1 MIRWNLTNIFN
12 QTVFVLLVT
21 AGLSLQAGEISVM
34 SYNVENLFDTEND
47 PRIGDDEFTPGGK
60 ANWTEEKLQAKLQH
74 LAHVITAVTNEDG
87 TRCPTVLGLV
97 EVENR
102 AVLNEW
108 RNKYLSECKYV
119 TAMIHDH
126 QPDER
131 IIDDG
136 RGIKV
141 ALLSKLKVAKRS
153 PDDPEEFLPH
163 SGGRYILEAQLTLNG
178 MPLVVLVNHWKSRIG
193 DGAQKRLE
201 AGKVLRSRFEYWN
214 QIDPYSDVIAM
225 GDFNDEPEDVSF
237 VNGARVQDDLSMR
250 EDNLDQ
256 AFIWNTSF
264 EEFNLRR
271 ILAWAKEAND
281 LGDHIDLAAL
291 ERSTRQKRGS
301 YYFKRDRKFNQ
312 LDSILVSR
320 GLLNSQGFEYLFAA
334 NNGGKRNFRVV
345 RPLNYYNDAGAPIPF
360 GVQDDGVFGG
370 ASDHFP
376 VMVRLT
382 Y

>member
-1 MIRWNLTNIFN
+1 MLH
-12 QTVFVLLVT
+12 
-21 AGLSLQAGEISVM
+21 LS
-34 SYNVENLFDTEND
+34 
-47 PRIGDDEFTPGGK
+47 
-60 ANWTEEKLQAKLQH
+60 
-74 LAHVITAVTNEDG
+74 HVITAVTNEDG
-87 TRCPTVLGLV
+87 TPCPTVLGLI

-102 AVLNEW
+102 AILEEW
-108 RNKYLSECKYV
+108 KTKYLAECNYQ
-119 TAMIHDH
+119 TTMIHDH
-126 QPDER
+126 KPDEP

-141 ALLSKLKVAKRS
+141 ALLSKMKLVKRS
-153 PDDPEEFLPH
+153 DDDPEEFLPH
-163 SGGRYILEAQLTLNG
+163 SGGRYILEAQLNLNG

-193 DGAQKRLE
+193 DGSQKRLE
-201 AGKVLRSRFEYWN
+201 AGKVLRSRFDYWN
-214 QIDPYSDVIAM
+214 QFDPYADVIAM

-237 VNGARVQDDLSMR
+237 VNGARVQDDLSLM
-250 EDNLDQ
+250 EENLNR

-281 LGDHIDLAAL
+281 LGDHIDLGEL

-320 GLLNSQGFEYLFAA
+320 GLFNSQGFEYLLAA

-345 RPLNYYNDAGAPIPF
+345 RPLNYYNTAGAPIPF
-360 GVQDDGVFGG
+360 GVQDDGIFGG

-376 VMVRLT
+376 VMTRLN